1 MFLVVPKRSSSES
14 IIIVVTKKR
23 DRETKIMYA
32 VAFASSAKVVA
43 QTTRT
48 NSAQTKRA
56 SAKPAKALKNP
67 TVEKVTFFRF

>member
-1 MFLVVPKRSSSES
+1 
-14 IIIVVTKKR
+14 
-23 DRETKIMYA
+23 MYA
-32 VAFASSAKVVA
+32 VAASSAKVVA

-67 TVEKVTFFRF
+67 TVEKVRSFAFRR